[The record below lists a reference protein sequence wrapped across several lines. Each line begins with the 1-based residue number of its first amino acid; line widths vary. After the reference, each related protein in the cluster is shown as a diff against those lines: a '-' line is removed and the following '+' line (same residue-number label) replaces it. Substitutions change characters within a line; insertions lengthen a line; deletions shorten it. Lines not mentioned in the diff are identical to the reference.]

1 MANLF
6 ESLRQ
11 GTAKLLGMPVLA
23 SEHGQQV
30 DNLIIYVHWLMM
42 ALFVGWLAYF
52 AYALFRFH
60 HRRNP
65 KADYIG
71 VRNHAS
77 NYIEVIVALVE
88 AVILLFVAVP
98 LWAKTV
104 DKFPAEKDSTVI
116 QIVAQ
121 QFAWNVRYPGKDG
134 EFGAQDMKFV
144 SADNSFG
151 VDPADPKGKDDIVT
165 LNEVHV
171 VVNKPVLIRLS
182 SKDVIHS
189 FKVIAMRVT
198 QDAIPG
204 MRIPLHFKPIKEGRY
219 QINCAQLCGE
229 GHASM
234 ANGYMIVQSQE
245 EFDKWI
251 ASQTPAGAGGGS
263 FE

>member
-11 GTAKLLGMPVLA
+11 GTEKLLGMPVLA

-42 ALFVGWLAYF
+42 ALFVGWLGYF
-52 AYALFRFH
+52 AYTLFRFH
-60 HRRNP
+60 RSRNP

-77 NYIEVIVALVE
+77 NYIEVVVALVE

-104 DKFPAEKDSTVI
+104 DKFPAEKDSIVV
-116 QIVAQ
+116 QVVAQ

-144 SADNSFG
+144 TSDNSFG

-171 VVNKPVLIRLS
+171 VINKPVIIRLS

-204 MRIPLHFKPIKEGRY
+204 MRIPLHFTPTREGRY
-219 QINCAQLCGE
+219 QINCAQLCGQ

-234 ANGYMIVQSQE
+234 ASGYMVVQSQE

-251 ASQTPAGAGGGS
+251 AGQTPAAAGGGS